1 MSFGNAVF
9 SGAPSSAVN
18 ASSRQANLGLDQDS
32 GTLYFTGPNT
42 DGWTAVPNASSNASS
57 IDGVTVTGTPSAGQ
71 AIVATSASAAHWAA
85 PPTTGF
91 SGTIVTAQLTPSTG
105 TQGSITVVNGVI
117 TAVVAAT

>member
-1 MSFGNAVF
+1 MSLATTVF
-9 SGAPSSAVN
+9 SGAPTSAVN

-32 GTLYFTGPNT
+32 GTLYYTGPAT
-42 DGWTAVPNASSNASS
+42 TGWQKVAA
-57 IDGVTVTGTPSAGQ
+57 GT
-71 AIVATSASAAHWAA
+71 
-85 PPTTGF
+85 TTGF